1 MSKEEIALEGIK
13 NSSRTEQ
20 GEHGIDEFVSHHI
33 EELPKSYWK
42 EHLGTEVPSAEQVI
56 GLLVLREEWED
67 EDVYDFTL
75 PGDVTDYVMSVS
87 LMKTTLLKTFQWRAR

>member
-1 MSKEEIALEGIK
+1 MNNEQVALEGIK
-13 NSSRTEQ
+13 QSLGTEQ
-20 GEHGIDEFVSHHI
+20 GEYGIDVFVSHHI

-42 EHLGTEVPSAEQVI
+42 ELLGTESPSAEQVI
-56 GLLVLREEWED
+56 DLLVLREKWED

-87 LMKTTLLKTFQWRAR
+87 FGEGDAIEDISMES